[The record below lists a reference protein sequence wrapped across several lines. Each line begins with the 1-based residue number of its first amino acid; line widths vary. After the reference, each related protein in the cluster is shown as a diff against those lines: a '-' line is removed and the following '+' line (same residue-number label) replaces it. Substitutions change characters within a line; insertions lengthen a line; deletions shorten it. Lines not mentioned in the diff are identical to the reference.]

1 MKTQVSNDF
10 KSARGLGSGES
21 MLFSDNI
28 SILYVE
34 DDETDIELL
43 RRAMRKNN
51 VQNRLYV
58 AENGVEALRLL
69 REPGTLRLKPCII
82 LLDIN
87 MPKMNGLELLQIIRS
102 HEEWRQLKCFIVT
115 TSDEKVDR
123 KAASAL
129 GVSGYITK
137 PLKLNSPASMDAFNL
152 MIDLLNLKSVE

>member
-1 MKTQVSNDF
+1 MKP
-10 KSARGLGSGES
+10 
-21 MLFSDNI
+21 I
-28 SILYVE
+28 SILLVE
-34 DDETDIELL
+34 DDPLDVIDITRSLDKL
-43 RRAMRKNN
+43 NIIYQLHKAKNG
-51 VQNRLYV
+51 
-58 AENGVEALRLL
+58 EEAV
-69 REPGTLRLKPCII
+69 TI
-82 LLDIN
+82 LSDATPAQTKQALPDIVLIDIN